1 MAHPTHTSMKARG
14 HRDHSDKV
22 KRFTSDHTSEAEIK
36 RVVKPEIK
44 AAIAK
49 HHREEMGEGDHTRL
63 HLARGGAAKKPK
75 GGNHVRINIVHPGA
89 AGAGVPGAP
98 PGPAMRPPIPSAA
111 PTVPPPAMGPGGPP
125 GAMPP
130 RPPMGMAPPGA
141 MRPPGA
147 SPMMVRKAGGRV
159 NKARGGGIF
168 PHAGGKSGVAR
179 LEKAAHE
186 KGRHKSEGPE
196 KPQTENWEGVSA
208 VGRKKG
214 GAAYK
219 KGGKV

>member
-44 AAIAK
+44 SAMAEHERHERAEFGK
-49 HHREEMGEGDHTRL
+49 GDHTRL

-89 AGAGVPGAP
+89 AGGLPGAP

-130 RPPMGMAPPGA
+130 RPPMGGGMPMA
-141 MRPPGA
+141 RPPGA

-196 KPQTENWEGVSA
+196 KPQVENWEGVAA
-208 VGRKKG
+208 VK
-214 GAAYK
+214 K
-219 KGGKV
+219 KGGKVY